1 MINTSFEEEC
11 LEEFRLFARKER
23 QVIRH
28 DHAVTA
34 VRQIVDTMNEDQKNV
49 MYYIVGK
56 ALEKAQENIANLIY
70 KQELAVKNERI
81 GKEDYYEN
89 YI

>member
-1 MINTSFEEEC
+1 MINTSFEE
-11 LEEFRLFARKER
+11 ER

-34 VRQIVDTMNEDQKNV
+34 VRQIVDIMNEDQKNA
-49 MYYIVGK
+49 MYYLIGK
-56 ALEKAQENIANLIY
+56 ALEKAQENIADLIY

-81 GKEDYYEN
+81 DKENYYEN